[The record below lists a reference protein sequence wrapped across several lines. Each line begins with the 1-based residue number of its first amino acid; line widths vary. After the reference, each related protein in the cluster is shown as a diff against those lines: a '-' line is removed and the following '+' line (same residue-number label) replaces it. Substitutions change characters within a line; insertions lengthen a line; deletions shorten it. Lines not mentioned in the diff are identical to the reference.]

1 MESVRRS
8 KRQRVAVDYARLD
21 ESGFD
26 DCVRVQYKQLAKAV
40 LKWPRFYP
48 EQAGGII
55 DDHHVVAIVAAERLI
70 EHASETG
77 FRTPC
82 IVRASEESAAVL
94 GIRLPQGKMTIESLG
109 KYVGMD
115 REIDTIDVSTQS
127 EGPAYTMEEW
137 VKYFST
143 PSPKKPLLNVV
154 SLDLASTKLQN
165 LISAPSVVKQLDLV
179 EKVWPRS
186 QLPIPKVQLYAIM
199 SVAGCYMDFHL
210 DFGGSS
216 VWYHVLSGRKVFLL
230 VPPTKENLMAFEEWA
245 SSDKQGTVFFA
256 ERASG
261 CQKVELTAG
270 DTLLLPGGWPHCV
283 VTPIDSLVIGGNFLT
298 GSNLSLQLEVWQM
311 EERLRVRAKF
321 RFPLYRQLMWHTA
334 LHYHKLLEE
343 AVGEGAEKLSKWEKE
358 GLRSLSRCLSLW
370 LQQSKDAGEVPK
382 QISNP
387 ESLVEGIRDYLKK
400 DTAGSKRTGSTRVR
414 IMGSCLSDLDND
426 RVAETSYT
434 VFLDEKQLRKTH
446 SANSRAAES
455 VKRLLDNND
464 KDFDVKGET
473 ESDSD
478 EENVMNEH
486 SWSSRQPK
494 PASTTFKEVKHSKTA
509 LRTSAS
515 VHVSHSSTK
524 KPAKSNTTVRD
535 RLLKKLGFDP
545 KLPLVRPKLKSKKL
559 DDEAAQQTDQ

>member
-115 REIDTIDVSTQS
+115 REIDTIDVSTQ
-127 EGPAYTMEEW
+127 
-137 VKYFST
+137 
-143 PSPKKPLLNVV
+143 
-154 SLDLASTKLQN
+154 
-165 LISAPSVVKQLDLV
+165 
-179 EKVWPRS
+179 
-186 QLPIPKVQLYAIM
+186 VQLYAIM

-414 IMGSCLSDLDND
+414 IM
-426 RVAETSYT
+426 
-434 VFLDEKQLRKTH
+434 LRKTH